1 MHGAHLFL
9 RGIFPSSHISS
20 MNSVFNDVLE
30 VTHQLFPSLEQLSR
44 QAAVTHFQRSY
55 ENIKTCAPLT
65 NLDEN
70 GLQDRSY
77 WKNGQAKKGVT

>member
-9 RGIFPSSHISS
+9 WGILPSSHISP

-30 VTHQLFPSLEQLSR
+30 VTHQLFPSLKQLSR
-44 QAAVTHFQRSY
+44 QAAVTHFQRSH
-55 ENIKTCAPLT
+55 ENIKTCTPLT
-65 NLDEN
+65 NMGEN

-77 WKNGQAKKGVT
+77 WKNGQAKKE